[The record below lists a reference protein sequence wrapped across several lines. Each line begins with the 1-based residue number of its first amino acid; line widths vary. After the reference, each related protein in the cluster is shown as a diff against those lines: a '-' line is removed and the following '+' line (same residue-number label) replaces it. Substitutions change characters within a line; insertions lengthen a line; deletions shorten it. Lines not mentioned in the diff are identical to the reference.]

1 MFQRADIYCRKRWRA
16 VQHLANEFWSR
27 FSKEYVRVSQIRNKW
42 NETRRNVAVND
53 IVLVL
58 DKDLP
63 RNRWSKGRVVE
74 VFPGEDGLVRH
85 VDVKTGPTTTL
96 KRPITKLIVIAPAS
110 DLD

>member
-1 MFQRADIYCRKRWRA
+1 MSQ
-16 VQHLANEFWSR
+16 
-27 FSKEYVRVSQIRNKW
+27 VRQKW
-42 NETRRNVAVND
+42 EAPRRNVCVDD

-85 VDVKTGPTTTL
+85 VSVKTGPNTTL
-96 KRPITKLIVIAPAS
+96 KRPITKLVVIAPS
-110 DLD
+110 TE